1 MAAEEILSFLHS
13 GEWVS
18 GEEMAARL
26 GISRAAVWK
35 QIRSLRKRGYE
46 IESSTKK
53 GYRLAG
59 NHDILDAD
67 LIRSGLKTQWLGK
80 DLRCFSVVTST
91 NEVARTI
98 ALECRND
105 GINRAVNGTARIVK
119 GTANNGPAD
128 APANNGTVI
137 LAEVQTQGRG
147 RLSRSWASPPGG
159 VWMSLILRPQ
169 ISLDRAYRI
178 NMAISVAICKALADL
193 YGLAAGVKWPN
204 DLLIE
209 EKKICG
215 ILMEVSAEVD
225 RLEYVVVG
233 IGINANVDVSG
244 YPAEWRSTSLHQEL
258 GREVSRVGLIQ
269 KILLEI
275 ENSYQ
280 HMDSKEIWEEWR
292 NRSVTLGRQVRI
304 SSVSGDIVG
313 EAADLAEDG
322 ALIIQSRDQ
331 VGLHRVLAGDCI
343 HLRALE
349 AA

>member
-1 MAAEEILSFLHS
+1 
-13 GEWVS
+13 
-18 GEEMAARL
+18 MAARL

-80 DLRCFSVVTST
+80 DLRCFSIVTST

-137 LAEVQTQGRG
+137 LAEVQTRGRG

-193 YGLAAGVKWPN
+193 YGLAAGIKWPN

-244 YPAEWRSTSLHQEL
+244 YPAEWRSTSLRQEL

-304 SSVSGDIVG
+304 SSVSGDIIG
-313 EAADLAEDG
+313 EAVDLAEDG
-322 ALIIQSRDQ
+322 GLIIQSRDQ
-331 VGLHRVLAGDCI
+331 DGLHRVLAGDCI

>member
-1 MAAEEILSFLHS
+1 VAAEEILSFLHS
-13 GEWVS
+13 GEWIS

-67 LIRSGLKTQWLGK
+67 LIRSGLKTQWLGR
-80 DLRCFSVVTST
+80 DLRCFSEATST

-98 ALECRND
+98 AHECRND
-105 GINRAVNGTARIVK
+105 AINRIVN
-119 GTANNGPAD
+119 GTANNGTAD
-128 APANNGTVI
+128 ETANYGTVI
-137 LAEVQTQGRG
+137 LAEIQTQGRG

-193 YGLAAGVKWPN
+193 YGLAAGIKWPN

-258 GREVSRVGLIQ
+258 GREISRVGLIQ

-280 HMDSKEIWEEWR
+280 RMDSKEIWEEWR
-292 NRSVTLGRQVRI
+292 NRSATLGRQVRI

-313 EAADLAEDG
+313 EVVDLAEDG

>member
-1 MAAEEILSFLHS
+1 
-13 GEWVS
+13 
-18 GEEMAARL
+18 MAARL

-59 NHDILDAD
+59 NCDILDAD

-80 DLRCFSVVTST
+80 DLRCFSEVTST

-98 ALECRND
+98 ARECRND
-105 GINRAVNGTARIVK
+105 AINRAANGSARTANGTANIGTVDE
-119 GTANNGPAD
+119 TAND
-128 APANNGTVI
+128 GTVI

-159 VWMSLILRPQ
+159 IWMSLILRPQ

-178 NMAISVAICKALADL
+178 NMAISVAICKALEGL
-193 YGLAAGVKWPN
+193 YGLAAGIKWPN
-204 DLLIE
+204 DLLID

-244 YPAEWRSTSLHQEL
+244 YPAEWRSTSLGQEL
-258 GREVSRVGLIQ
+258 GCGVSRVELIQ

-275 ENSYQ
+275 EKSYR

-292 NRSVTLGRQVRI
+292 SRSVTLGRQVRI
-304 SSVSGDIVG
+304 SSVSGDLLGRAV
-313 EAADLAEDG
+313 DLAEDG
-322 ALIIQSRDQ
+322 ALMIQSRD
-331 VGLHRVLAGDCI
+331 GLHRVLAGDCI